1 LFQIFN
7 LQVGQKP
14 CQIISPHLNV
24 GGPIKANASNGNTQV
39 FMNGREITKVELR
52 MLQVEFQYMLFFLFV
67 LNDLMSRVLVLRHFV
82 DIAAGRSSM
91 RWQPTFLGE

>member
-1 LFQIFN
+1 
-7 LQVGQKP
+7 
-14 CQIISPHLNV
+14 
-24 GGPIKANASNGNTQV
+24 
-39 FMNGREITKVELR
+39 

-82 DIAAGRSSM
+82 EIAAGRSSM